1 MTASRTCRACGADLS
16 SDVPWCLRCYEPV
29 RHLTSRETPLPTL
42 PAKDVVDPRTVR
54 ADFAPLRVQPREYSR
69 TRGGPTSFGL
79 LGRLAVTGVVMALLP
94 WGMIGP
100 LALVYLVG
108 YLPIAFV
115 VLRATWAATPVD
127 ANEVVVL
134 PPRRSRLVLRI
145 GCAALGGAMAVA
157 AAASGGSPFAVV
169 PGLVMVAVGATPLWW
184 GVLNGIAEVRDKPL
198 ALLVAL
204 NVLNVVDIVAS
215 DAAIR
220 AGEAAELNPF
230 VGATGSGVK
239 IALVLACSVLLY
251 RVRPRAL
258 IWPTMAFVALTAY
271 HLTGWLVMYE

>member
-1 MTASRTCRACGADLS
+1 MTASRSCRACGADLS
-16 SDVPWCLRCYEPV
+16 PDVPWCVRCYEPV
-29 RHLTSRETPLPTL
+29 RHLTPRDAPLPTL
-42 PAKDVVDPRTVR
+42 PLEEVVDPRTVR

-79 LGRLAVTGVVMALLP
+79 LGRLAVTGVVIALLP
-94 WGMIGP
+94 WGMIGS

-108 YLPIAFV
+108 YLPVAFV

-127 ANEVVVL
+127 PNEDVLL
-134 PPRRSRLVLRI
+134 PPRRSRNVLRF
-145 GCAALGGAMAVA
+145 GCGALGAAMSVA

-169 PGLVMVAVGATPLWW
+169 PGLAMAVIAATPLWW
-184 GVLNGIAEVRDKPL
+184 GVLNGIAELRDRPL
-198 ALLVAL
+198 GLLVAL

-239 IALVLACSVLLY
+239 IVLVLACSVLLY